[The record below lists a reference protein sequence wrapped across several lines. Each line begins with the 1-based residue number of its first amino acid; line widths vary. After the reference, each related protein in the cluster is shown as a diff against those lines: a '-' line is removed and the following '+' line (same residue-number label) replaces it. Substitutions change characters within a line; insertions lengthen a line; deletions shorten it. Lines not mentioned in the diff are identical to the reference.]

1 MKSKIL
7 KIVLGLILFSALFI
21 TVSSAATSVK
31 ENVQEY
37 DDIIYIIGSTRFNS
51 NVVITAQKAA
61 NAGVNEAK
69 LYVALGKAYEIE
81 DLELNTYCY
90 NPYFEEWYELKENAR
105 LLNEKEVND
114 IEENLNIFFVDNKE
128 KTLEIKFDGTVDEN
142 SIIGPTNANAE
153 VKDGKIIVPATWIG
167 GFQFTSEGTNVDV
180 LLSEMDNNNEVE
192 ELDKPLI
199 KKQPTMTASIPS
211 SVYVGDDL
219 EFTVSFK
226 GNDFEN
232 ENVKININTQYSG
245 TSMEVNPIE
254 KIEYYDEAT
263 KNWKEVDI
271 YNQNN
276 GLKMALKTGD
286 VKFRAILNCE
296 GNYKIQVNA
305 MLEDSHIMLSSE
317 QTNVN
322 ATMKE
327 NVVAK
332 VGAKYY
338 QDLTEAVNNANK
350 STVKL
355 LKDIT
360 ITDRLNII
368 NKEVVLD
375 LNGNTINIEGQKS
388 RITAGGTSVVT
399 IENGNII
406 SNGDYAL
413 QAQDAA
419 TLNVSENV
427 KVTTKSYGITVW
439 DNAIVNYNGEIVITG
454 DGYGISGNGGEAS
467 NTTININGGKI
478 TAAKGAAI
486 YHPQTGVLNINDGE
500 LTADTVVGIKAGTL
514 NVLGGK
520 LTATGEKNAPEKKGN
535 GFNLTGDVV
544 YIEENPAYR
553 NNIHVN
559 ITGGTL
565 TSTNGYIMQELNVT
579 IGTEKERIPVVT
591 GNYETRTM
599 LENNV
604 TIFTKTSEAAFET
617 ANGTKYV
624 AVNLSKV
631 MNDPTLSGENVTLL
645 KDIKLTESLNINN
658 NVTLDLGGKTINIE
672 GQDYQR
678 IIAKGTANVTIKNGN
693 ILSNTNYC
701 LYAQGNAI
709 LNVNKDLNIEVEGIK
724 YSNDNNEQYGIV
736 VFNQATVNFEGNLN
750 VKSSGKFAC
759 GISGNGSKP
768 YENTNTTVNILGG
781 NIKVEEGIAIYQPQ
795 RGQLNIEAGT
805 LEANTTL
812 GIKSGEISILGG
824 TLIAKGAKVEPN
836 SMGNNIVLTGDVIY
850 IEENTGYYGNVNI
863 NVTNEQLTSDNGYII
878 QEFNPTIGT
887 ENERNAV
894 VTGNYTTKN
903 TVEGTTKCFYYT
915 AE

>member
-21 TVSSAATSVK
+21 TVSSAATTVK
-31 ENVQEY
+31 EDVQDY
-37 DDIIYIIGSTRFNS
+37 DDIVYIIGSTRFDS
-51 NVVITAQKAA
+51 DVIITAQRAA
-61 NAGVNEAK
+61 NAGISEAK
-69 LYVALGKAYEIE
+69 RLVAMGKPDEIE
-81 DLELNTYCY
+81 NLNLKTYCY
-90 NPYFEEWYELKENAR
+90 IPDFDEWYEIQEEAKSLNKEEIKN
-105 LLNEKEVND
+105 
-114 IEENLNIFFVDNKE
+114 IEENLNIFFVNNEE
-128 KTLEIKFDGTVDEN
+128 KTLEIEFDGVIDEN
-142 SIIGPTNANAE
+142 SIVGPTNATPEIKN
-153 VKDGKIIVPATWIG
+153 KKIIVPATWIE
-167 GFQFTSEGTNVDV
+167 GFQFTSEGTKVEV
-180 LLSEMDNNNEVE
+180 KLSEDNNGKVE
-192 ELDKPLI
+192 ELDKPVI

-375 LNGNTINIEGQKS
+375 LNKNTINIEGELS
-388 RITAGGTSVVT
+388 RITAGGTSKLT
-399 IENGNII
+399 IQNGNVV

-413 QAQDAA
+413 QAQDDA
-419 TLNVSENV
+419 TLNVLDNV

-514 NVLGGK
+514 NVLGGT
-520 LTATGEKNAPEKKGN
+520 LTATGEKNAPEKKEN

-544 YIEENPAYR
+544 YVEENPAYR

-604 TIFTKTSEAAFET
+604 TIFTETSEAALET
-617 ANGTKYV
+617 AKGTKYLV
-624 AVNLSKV
+624 RDFSKV
-631 MNDPTLSGENVTLL
+631 MKDATLSGGKVKLL
-645 KDIKLTESLNINN
+645 KDIEITDENDRVSLEPKE
-658 NVTLDLGGKTINIE
+658 TTKYELDLNGKTITTTIAKSLFNVSKDAELTLKNGTMTKTVEDKAPIVQVEYTGIANIE
-672 GQDYQR
+672 KDLTINSVIYG
-678 IIAKGTANVTIKNGN
+678 VTIWED
-693 ILSNTNYC
+693 
-701 LYAQGNAI
+701 AI
-709 LNVNKDLNIEVEGIK
+709 
-724 YSNDNNEQYGIV
+724 
-736 VFNQATVNFEGNLN
+736 VNFEGTINLT
-750 VKSSGKFAC
+750 GA
-759 GISGNGSKP
+759 GYAISGNGS
-768 YENTNTTVNILGG
+768 YVQNTTLNILGG
-781 NIKVEEGIAIYQPQ
+781 EINAPKGHALYLPQ
-795 RGQLNIEAGT
+795 IGT
-805 LEANTTL
+805 TTISGGKLTANTVV
-812 GIKSGEISILGG
+812 GIKSGTLNITGG
-824 TLIAKGAKVEPN
+824 ELIATGTKVELPSPTYNGVDPTGDAIFVELNN
-836 SMGNNIVLTGDVIY
+836 SYSGNVVVNYTAGKVTSENAYVLREYSVNGQNATINGLVDMAGENNIRIFDFV
-850 IEENTGYYGNVNI
+850 
-863 NVTNEQLTSDNGYII
+863 Q
-878 QEFNPTIGT
+878 
-887 ENERNAV
+887 
-894 VTGNYTTKN
+894 
-903 TVEGTTKCFYYT
+903 
-915 AE
+915 

>member
-21 TVSSAATSVK
+21 TVSSAATTVK
-31 ENVQEY
+31 EDVQDY
-37 DDIIYIIGSTRFNS
+37 DDIVYIIGSTRFDS
-51 NVVITAQKAA
+51 DVIITAQRAA
-61 NAGVNEAK
+61 NAGVSEAK
-69 LYVALGKAYEIE
+69 RLVAMGKPDEIE
-81 DLELNTYCY
+81 NLNLKTYCY
-90 NPYFEEWYELKENAR
+90 IPDFDEWYEIQEEAKSLNKEEIKN
-105 LLNEKEVND
+105 
-114 IEENLNIFFVDNKE
+114 IEENLNIFFVNNEE
-128 KTLEIKFDGTVDEN
+128 KTLEIEFDGVIDEN
-142 SIIGPTNANAE
+142 SIVGPTNATPEIKN
-153 VKDGKIIVPATWIG
+153 KKIIVPATWIE
-167 GFQFTSEGTNVDV
+167 GFQFTSEGTKVEV
-180 LLSEMDNNNEVE
+180 KLSEDNNGKVE
-192 ELDKPLI
+192 ELDKPVI

-375 LNGNTINIEGQKS
+375 LNKNTINIEGELS
-388 RITAGGTSVVT
+388 RITAGGTSKLT
-399 IENGNII
+399 IQNGNVV

-413 QAQDAA
+413 QAQDDA
-419 TLNVSENV
+419 TLNVLDNV

-514 NVLGGK
+514 NVLGGT
-520 LTATGEKNAPEKKGN
+520 LTATGEKNAPEKKEN

-544 YIEENPAYR
+544 YVEENPAYR

-604 TIFTKTSEAAFET
+604 TIFTETSEAALET
-617 ANGTKYV
+617 AKGTKYLV
-624 AVNLSKV
+624 RDFSKV
-631 MNDPTLSGENVTLL
+631 MKDATLSGGKVKLL
-645 KDIKLTESLNINN
+645 KDIEITDENDRVSLEPKE
-658 NVTLDLGGKTINIE
+658 TTKYELDLNGKTITTTIAKSLFNVSKDAELTLKNGTMTKTVEDKAPIVQVEYTGIANIE
-672 GQDYQR
+672 KDLTINSVIYG
-678 IIAKGTANVTIKNGN
+678 VTIWED
-693 ILSNTNYC
+693 
-701 LYAQGNAI
+701 AI
-709 LNVNKDLNIEVEGIK
+709 
-724 YSNDNNEQYGIV
+724 
-736 VFNQATVNFEGNLN
+736 VNFEGTINLT
-750 VKSSGKFAC
+750 GA
-759 GISGNGSKP
+759 GYAISGNGS
-768 YENTNTTVNILGG
+768 YVQNTTLNILGG
-781 NIKVEEGIAIYQPQ
+781 EINAPKGHALYLPQ
-795 RGQLNIEAGT
+795 IGT
-805 LEANTTL
+805 TTISGGKLTANTVV
-812 GIKSGEISILGG
+812 GIKSGTLNITGG
-824 TLIAKGAKVEPN
+824 ELIATGTKVELPSPTYNGVDPTGDAIFVELNN
-836 SMGNNIVLTGDVIY
+836 SYSGNVVVNYTAGKVTSENAYVLREYSVNGQNATINGLVDMAGENNIRIFDFV
-850 IEENTGYYGNVNI
+850 
-863 NVTNEQLTSDNGYII
+863 Q
-878 QEFNPTIGT
+878 
-887 ENERNAV
+887 
-894 VTGNYTTKN
+894 
-903 TVEGTTKCFYYT
+903 
-915 AE
+915 

>member
-1 MKSKIL
+1 
-7 KIVLGLILFSALFI
+7 
-21 TVSSAATSVK
+21 
-31 ENVQEY
+31 
-37 DDIIYIIGSTRFNS
+37 
-51 NVVITAQKAA
+51 
-61 NAGVNEAK
+61 
-69 LYVALGKAYEIE
+69 
-81 DLELNTYCY
+81 
-90 NPYFEEWYELKENAR
+90 
-105 LLNEKEVND
+105 
-114 IEENLNIFFVDNKE
+114 
-128 KTLEIKFDGTVDEN
+128 
-142 SIIGPTNANAE
+142 
-153 VKDGKIIVPATWIG
+153 
-167 GFQFTSEGTNVDV
+167 
-180 LLSEMDNNNEVE
+180 
-192 ELDKPLI
+192 
-199 KKQPTMTASIPS
+199 MTASIPS

-375 LNGNTINIEGQKS
+375 LNKNTINIEGELS
-388 RITAGGTSVVT
+388 RITAGGTSKLT
-399 IENGNII
+399 IQNGNVV

-413 QAQDAA
+413 QAQDDA
-419 TLNVSENV
+419 TLNVLDNV

-514 NVLGGK
+514 NVLGGT

-565 TSTNGYIMQELNVT
+565 TSTNGYVMQELNVT
-579 IGTEKERIPVVT
+579 IGTEKERKPVIT
-591 GNYETRTM
+591 GNYTTRIAITSKI
-599 LENNV
+599 
-604 TIFTKTSEAAFET
+604 TAFTDSSEAALET
-617 ANGTKYV
+617 ANGDRYIAKSLEFV
-624 AVNLSKV
+624 MGKPKV
-631 MNDPTLSGENVTLL
+631 SGGTVKLL
-645 KDIKLTESLNINN
+645 KDIDLRTAVTVNKE
-658 NVTLDLGGKTINIE
+658 VTLELNNCNLTVTEDKLGNGVFYVTRNGNLTIN
-672 GQDYQR
+672 GN
-678 IIAKGTANVTIKNGN
+678 GTIDGTGKNIYNVAIKADMNGKVTINGGTYT
-693 ILSNTNYC
+693 NTKIQGNDSHYD
-701 LYAQGNAI
+701 LIYAQGNAQI
-709 LNVNKDLNIEVEGIK
+709 TINGGHFEGKTPAWLLNIYDEDRETAKIEVRG
-724 YSNDNNEQYGIV
+724 
-736 VFNQATVNFEGNLN
+736 
-750 VKSSGKFAC
+750 GKFV
-759 GISGNGSKP
+759 G
-768 YENTNTTVNILGG
+768 
-781 NIKVEEGIAIYQPQ
+781 
-795 RGQLNIEAGT
+795 
-805 LEANTTL
+805 
-812 GIKSGEISILGG
+812 
-824 TLIAKGAKVEPN
+824 
-836 SMGNNIVLTGDVIY
+836 
-850 IEENTGYYGNVNI
+850 
-863 NVTNEQLTSDNGYII
+863 
-878 QEFNPTIGT
+878 FNPANNKAEG
-887 ENERNAV
+887 
-894 VTGNYTTKN
+894 
-903 TVEGTTKCFYYT
+903 EGTNFVADGYESVEKDGVYT
-915 AE
+915 VVPVE

>member
-1 MKSKIL
+1 
-7 KIVLGLILFSALFI
+7 
-21 TVSSAATSVK
+21 
-31 ENVQEY
+31 
-37 DDIIYIIGSTRFNS
+37 
-51 NVVITAQKAA
+51 
-61 NAGVNEAK
+61 
-69 LYVALGKAYEIE
+69 
-81 DLELNTYCY
+81 
-90 NPYFEEWYELKENAR
+90 
-105 LLNEKEVND
+105 
-114 IEENLNIFFVDNKE
+114 
-128 KTLEIKFDGTVDEN
+128 
-142 SIIGPTNANAE
+142 
-153 VKDGKIIVPATWIG
+153 
-167 GFQFTSEGTNVDV
+167 
-180 LLSEMDNNNEVE
+180 
-192 ELDKPLI
+192 
-199 KKQPTMTASIPS
+199 MTASIPS

-375 LNGNTINIEGQKS
+375 LNKNTINIEGELS
-388 RITAGGTSVVT
+388 RITAGGTSKLT
-399 IENGNII
+399 IQNGNVV

-413 QAQDAA
+413 QAQDDA
-419 TLNVSENV
+419 TLNVLDNV

-514 NVLGGK
+514 NVLGGT

-604 TIFTKTSEAAFET
+604 TIFTETSEAAFET
-617 ANGTKYV
+617 AKGTNYV
-624 AVNLSKV
+624 AENLGNV
-631 MNDPTLSGENVTLL
+631 MNSPTLNGGTVTLL
-645 KDIKLTESLNINN
+645 KDIDSPKTMELKAK
-658 NVTLDLGGKTINIE
+658 VTLDLNNCNLTIKKDTEGWGVFHILTGGDLTIN
-672 GQDYQR
+672 GNG
-678 IIAKGTANVTIKNGN
+678 IIDGTGKNIWNMVICADDGNLTINGGTYT
-693 ILSNTNYC
+693 NTN
-701 LYAQGNAI
+701 
-709 LNVNKDLNIEVEGIK
+709 IEITDETE
-724 YSNDNNEQYGIV
+724 DPTH
-736 VFNQATVNFEGNLN
+736 F
-750 VKSSGKFAC
+750 
-759 GISGNGSKP
+759 
-768 YENTNTTVNILGG
+768 
-781 NIKVEEGIAIYQPQ
+781 
-795 RGQLNIEAGT
+795 
-805 LEANTTL
+805 
-812 GIKSGEISILGG
+812 
-824 TLIAKGAKVEPN
+824 
-836 SMGNNIVLTGDVIY
+836 DVIY
-850 IEENTGYYGNVNI
+850 VRKNSHVIINGGRFEGKTPAWLLNIKDSDRNTAVIEVKGG
-863 NVTNEQLTSDNGYII
+863 
-878 QEFNPTIGT
+878 EFVGFDPANNKAEG
-887 ENERNAV
+887 
-894 VTGNYTTKN
+894 
-903 TVEGTTKCFYYT
+903 EGTNFVAEGYKSVEKDGVYT
-915 AE
+915 VVPVE

>member
-21 TVSSAATSVK
+21 TVSSAATTVK
-31 ENVQEY
+31 EDVQDY
-37 DDIIYIIGSTRFNS
+37 DDIVYIIGSTRFDS
-51 NVVITAQKAA
+51 DVIITAQRAA
-61 NAGVNEAK
+61 NAGVSEAK
-69 LYVALGKAYEIE
+69 RLVAMGKPDEIE
-81 DLELNTYCY
+81 NLNLKTYCY
-90 NPYFEEWYELKENAR
+90 NPYFDEWYELKEKAR
-105 LLNEKEVND
+105 ILTKEEIKN
-114 IEENLNIFFVDNKE
+114 IEENLNIFFVNNEE
-128 KTLEIKFDGTVDEN
+128 KTLEIKFDGVIDEN
-142 SIIGPTNANAE
+142 SIVGPTNATPEIKN
-153 VKDGKIIVPATWIG
+153 KKIIVPATWIE
-167 GFQFTSEGTNVDV
+167 GFQFTSEGTKVEV
-180 LLSEMDNNNEVE
+180 KLSEDNNGKVE
-192 ELDKPLI
+192 ELDKPVI

-375 LNGNTINIEGQKS
+375 LNKNTINIEGELS
-388 RITAGGTSVVT
+388 RITAGGTSKLT
-399 IENGNII
+399 IQNGNVV

-413 QAQDAA
+413 QAQDDA
-419 TLNVSENV
+419 TLNVLDNV

-514 NVLGGK
+514 NVLGGT

-565 TSTNGYIMQELNVT
+565 TSTNGYVMQELNVT
-579 IGTEKERIPVVT
+579 IGTEKERKPVIT
-591 GNYETRTM
+591 GNYTTRIAITSKI
-599 LENNV
+599 
-604 TIFTKTSEAAFET
+604 TAFTDSSEAALET
-617 ANGTKYV
+617 ANGDRYIAKSLEFV
-624 AVNLSKV
+624 MGKPKV
-631 MNDPTLSGENVTLL
+631 SGGTVKLL
-645 KDIKLTESLNINN
+645 KDIDLRTAVTVNKE
-658 NVTLDLGGKTINIE
+658 VTLELNNCNLTVTEDKLGNGVFYVTRNGNLTIN
-672 GQDYQR
+672 GN
-678 IIAKGTANVTIKNGN
+678 GTIDGTGKNIYNVAIKADMNGKVTINGGTYT
-693 ILSNTNYC
+693 NTKIQGNDSHYD
-701 LYAQGNAI
+701 LIYAQGNAQI
-709 LNVNKDLNIEVEGIK
+709 TINGGHFEGKTPAWLLNIYDEDRETAKIEVRG
-724 YSNDNNEQYGIV
+724 
-736 VFNQATVNFEGNLN
+736 
-750 VKSSGKFAC
+750 GKFV
-759 GISGNGSKP
+759 G
-768 YENTNTTVNILGG
+768 
-781 NIKVEEGIAIYQPQ
+781 
-795 RGQLNIEAGT
+795 
-805 LEANTTL
+805 
-812 GIKSGEISILGG
+812 
-824 TLIAKGAKVEPN
+824 
-836 SMGNNIVLTGDVIY
+836 
-850 IEENTGYYGNVNI
+850 
-863 NVTNEQLTSDNGYII
+863 
-878 QEFNPTIGT
+878 FNPANNKAEG
-887 ENERNAV
+887 
-894 VTGNYTTKN
+894 
-903 TVEGTTKCFYYT
+903 EGTNFVADGYESVEKDGVYT
-915 AE
+915 VVPVE

>member
-21 TVSSAATSVK
+21 TVSSAATTVK
-31 ENVQEY
+31 EDVQDY
-37 DDIIYIIGSTRFNS
+37 DDIVYIIGSTRFDS
-51 NVVITAQKAA
+51 DVIITAQRAA
-61 NAGVNEAK
+61 NAGVSEAK
-69 LYVALGKAYEIE
+69 RLVAMGKPDEIE
-81 DLELNTYCY
+81 NLNLKTYCY
-90 NPYFEEWYELKENAR
+90 NPYFDEWYELKEKAR
-105 LLNEKEVND
+105 ILTKEEIKN
-114 IEENLNIFFVDNKE
+114 IEENLNIFFVNNEE
-128 KTLEIKFDGTVDEN
+128 KTLEIEFDGVIDED
-142 SIIGPTNANAE
+142 SIVGPTNATPEIKN
-153 VKDGKIIVPATWIG
+153 KKIIVPATWIE
-167 GFQFTSEGTNVDV
+167 GFQFTSEGTKVEV
-180 LLSEMDNNNEVE
+180 KLSEDNNGKVE
-192 ELDKPLI
+192 ELDKPVI

-305 MLEDSHIMLSSE
+305 MLEDSYIMLSSE

-360 ITDRLNII
+360 ITERLNII

-375 LNGNTINIEGQKS
+375 LNQNTINIEGELS
-388 RITAGGTSVVT
+388 RITAGGTSKLT
-399 IENGNII
+399 IQNGNVV

-413 QAQDAA
+413 QAQDDA
-419 TLNVSENV
+419 TLNVLDNV

-478 TAAKGAAI
+478 TAVSGAAI
-486 YHPQTGVLNINDGE
+486 YHPQTGALNINDGE

-514 NVLGGK
+514 NVLGGT
-520 LTATGEKNAPEKKGN
+520 LTATGEKNAPEKKEN

-604 TIFTKTSEAAFET
+604 TIFTETSEAALET
-617 ANGTKYV
+617 AKGTKYLV
-624 AVNLSKV
+624 KDFSKV
-631 MNDPTLSGENVTLL
+631 MKDATLSGGKVKLL
-645 KDIKLTESLNINN
+645 KDIEITDENDRVSLEPKE
-658 NVTLDLGGKTINIE
+658 TTKYELDLNGKTITTTIAKSLFNVSKDAELTLKNGTMTKTVEDKAPIVQVEYTGIANIE
-672 GQDYQR
+672 KDLTINSVIYG
-678 IIAKGTANVTIKNGN
+678 VTIWED
-693 ILSNTNYC
+693 
-701 LYAQGNAI
+701 AI
-709 LNVNKDLNIEVEGIK
+709 
-724 YSNDNNEQYGIV
+724 
-736 VFNQATVNFEGNLN
+736 VNFEGTINLT
-750 VKSSGKFAC
+750 GA
-759 GISGNGSKP
+759 GYAISGNGS
-768 YENTNTTVNILGG
+768 YVQNTTLNILGG
-781 NIKVEEGIAIYQPQ
+781 EINAPKGHALYLPQ
-795 RGQLNIEAGT
+795 IGT
-805 LEANTTL
+805 TTISGGKLTANTVV
-812 GIKSGEISILGG
+812 GIKSGTLNITGG
-824 TLIAKGAKVEPN
+824 ELIATGTKVELPSPTYNGVDPTGDAIFVELNN
-836 SMGNNIVLTGDVIY
+836 SYSGNVVVNYNAGKVTSENAYVLREYSVNGQNATINGLVDMAGENNIRIFDFV
-850 IEENTGYYGNVNI
+850 
-863 NVTNEQLTSDNGYII
+863 Q
-878 QEFNPTIGT
+878 
-887 ENERNAV
+887 
-894 VTGNYTTKN
+894 
-903 TVEGTTKCFYYT
+903 
-915 AE
+915 

>member
-7 KIVLGLILFSALFI
+7 KIVLGLILFSVLFI
-21 TVSSAATSVK
+21 TVSSAATTVK
-31 ENVQEY
+31 EDVQDY
-37 DDIIYIIGSTRFNS
+37 DDIVYIIGSTRFDS
-51 NVVITAQKAA
+51 DVIITAQRAA
-61 NAGVNEAK
+61 NAGVSEAK
-69 LYVALGKAYEIE
+69 RLVAMGKADEIE
-81 DLELNTYCY
+81 NLNLKTYCY
-90 NPYFEEWYELKENAR
+90 IPDFDEWYEIQEEAKSLNKEEIKN
-105 LLNEKEVND
+105 
-114 IEENLNIFFVDNKE
+114 IEENLNIFFVNNEE
-128 KTLEIKFDGTVDEN
+128 KTLEIEFDGVIDEN
-142 SIIGPTNANAE
+142 SIVGPTNATPEIKN
-153 VKDGKIIVPATWIG
+153 KKIIVPATWIE
-167 GFQFTSEGTNVDV
+167 GFQFTSEGTKVEV
-180 LLSEMDNNNEVE
+180 KLSEDNNGKVE
-192 ELDKPLI
+192 ELDKPVI

-305 MLEDSHIMLSSE
+305 MLEDSYIMLSSE

-360 ITDRLNII
+360 ITERLNII

-375 LNGNTINIEGQKS
+375 LNQNTINIEGELS
-388 RITAGGTSVVT
+388 RITAGGTSKLT
-399 IENGNII
+399 IQNGNVV

-413 QAQDAA
+413 QAQDDA
-419 TLNVSENV
+419 TLNVLDNV

-478 TAAKGAAI
+478 TAVSGAAI
-486 YHPQTGVLNINDGE
+486 YHPQTGALNINDGE

-514 NVLGGK
+514 NVLGGT
-520 LTATGEKNAPEKKGN
+520 LTATGEKNAPEKKEN

-604 TIFTKTSEAAFET
+604 TTFTETSEAALET
-617 ANGTKYV
+617 AKGTKYLV
-624 AVNLSKV
+624 KDFSKV
-631 MNDPTLSGENVTLL
+631 MKDATLSGGKVKLL
-645 KDIKLTESLNINN
+645 KDIEITDENDRVSLEPKE
-658 NVTLDLGGKTINIE
+658 TTKYELDLNGKTITTTIAKSLFNVSKDAELTLKNGTMTKTVEDKAPIVQVEYTGIANIE
-672 GQDYQR
+672 KDLTINSVIYG
-678 IIAKGTANVTIKNGN
+678 VTIWED
-693 ILSNTNYC
+693 
-701 LYAQGNAI
+701 AI
-709 LNVNKDLNIEVEGIK
+709 
-724 YSNDNNEQYGIV
+724 
-736 VFNQATVNFEGNLN
+736 VNFEGTINLT
-750 VKSSGKFAC
+750 GA
-759 GISGNGSKP
+759 GYAISGNGS
-768 YENTNTTVNILGG
+768 YVQNTTLNILGG
-781 NIKVEEGIAIYQPQ
+781 EINAPKGHALYLPQ
-795 RGQLNIEAGT
+795 IGT
-805 LEANTTL
+805 TTISGGKLTANTVV
-812 GIKSGEISILGG
+812 GIKSGTLNITGG
-824 TLIAKGAKVEPN
+824 ELIATGTKVELPSPTYNGVDPTGDAIFVELNN
-836 SMGNNIVLTGDVIY
+836 SYSGNVVVNYNAGKVTSENAYVLREYSVNGQNATINGLVDMAGENNIRIFDFV
-850 IEENTGYYGNVNI
+850 
-863 NVTNEQLTSDNGYII
+863 Q
-878 QEFNPTIGT
+878 
-887 ENERNAV
+887 
-894 VTGNYTTKN
+894 
-903 TVEGTTKCFYYT
+903 
-915 AE
+915 

>member
-21 TVSSAATSVK
+21 TVSSAATTVK
-31 ENVQEY
+31 EDVQDY
-37 DDIIYIIGSTRFNS
+37 DDIVYIIGSTRFDS
-51 NVVITAQKAA
+51 DVIITAQRAA
-61 NAGVNEAK
+61 NAGVSEAK
-69 LYVALGKAYEIE
+69 RLVAMGKPDEIE
-81 DLELNTYCY
+81 NLNLKTYCY
-90 NPYFEEWYELKENAR
+90 IPDFDEWYEIQEEAKSLNKEEIKN
-105 LLNEKEVND
+105 
-114 IEENLNIFFVDNKE
+114 IEENLNIFFVNNEE
-128 KTLEIKFDGTVDEN
+128 KTLEIEFDGVIDEN
-142 SIIGPTNANAE
+142 SIVGPTNATPEIKN
-153 VKDGKIIVPATWIG
+153 KKIIVPATWIE
-167 GFQFTSEGTNVDV
+167 GFQFTSEGTKVEV
-180 LLSEMDNNNEVE
+180 KLSEDNNGKVE
-192 ELDKPLI
+192 ELDKPVI

-245 TSMEVNPIE
+245 NSMEVNPIE

-375 LNGNTINIEGQKS
+375 LNKNTINIEGELS
-388 RITAGGTSVVT
+388 RITAGGTSKLT
-399 IENGNII
+399 IQNGNVV

-413 QAQDAA
+413 QAQDDA
-419 TLNVSENV
+419 TLNVLDNV

-514 NVLGGK
+514 NVLGGT
-520 LTATGEKNAPEKKGN
+520 LTATGEKNAPEKKEN

-544 YIEENPAYR
+544 YVEENPAYR

-604 TIFTKTSEAAFET
+604 TIFTETSEAALET
-617 ANGTKYV
+617 AKGTKYLV
-624 AVNLSKV
+624 RDFSKV
-631 MNDPTLSGENVTLL
+631 MKDATLSGGKVKLL
-645 KDIKLTESLNINN
+645 KDIEITDENDRVSLEPKE
-658 NVTLDLGGKTINIE
+658 TTKYELDLNGKTITTTIAKSLFNVSKDAELTLKNGTMTKTVEDKAPIVQVEYTGIANIE
-672 GQDYQR
+672 KDLTINSVIYG
-678 IIAKGTANVTIKNGN
+678 VTIWED
-693 ILSNTNYC
+693 
-701 LYAQGNAI
+701 AI
-709 LNVNKDLNIEVEGIK
+709 
-724 YSNDNNEQYGIV
+724 
-736 VFNQATVNFEGNLN
+736 VNFEGTINLT
-750 VKSSGKFAC
+750 GA
-759 GISGNGSKP
+759 GYAISGNGS
-768 YENTNTTVNILGG
+768 YVQNTTLNILGG
-781 NIKVEEGIAIYQPQ
+781 EINAPKGHALYLPQ
-795 RGQLNIEAGT
+795 IGT
-805 LEANTTL
+805 TTISGGKLTANTVV
-812 GIKSGEISILGG
+812 GIKSGTLNITGG
-824 TLIAKGAKVEPN
+824 ELIATGTKVELPSPTYNGVDPTGDAIFVELNN
-836 SMGNNIVLTGDVIY
+836 SYSGNVVVNYTAGKVTSENAYVLREYSVNGQNATINGLVDMAGENNIRIFDFV
-850 IEENTGYYGNVNI
+850 
-863 NVTNEQLTSDNGYII
+863 Q
-878 QEFNPTIGT
+878 
-887 ENERNAV
+887 
-894 VTGNYTTKN
+894 
-903 TVEGTTKCFYYT
+903 
-915 AE
+915 

>member
-7 KIVLGLILFSALFI
+7 KIVLGLILFSVLFI
-21 TVSSAATSVK
+21 TVSSAATTVK
-31 ENVQEY
+31 EDVQDY
-37 DDIIYIIGSTRFNS
+37 DDIVYIIGSTRFDS
-51 NVVITAQKAA
+51 DVIITAQRAA
-61 NAGVNEAK
+61 NAGVSEAK
-69 LYVALGKAYEIE
+69 RLVAMGKADEIE
-81 DLELNTYCY
+81 NLNLKTYCY
-90 NPYFEEWYELKENAR
+90 IPDFDEWYEIQEEAKSLNKEEIKN
-105 LLNEKEVND
+105 
-114 IEENLNIFFVDNKE
+114 IEENLNIFFVNNEE
-128 KTLEIKFDGTVDEN
+128 KTLEIEFDGVIDEN
-142 SIIGPTNANAE
+142 SIVGPTNATPEIKN
-153 VKDGKIIVPATWIG
+153 KKIIVPATWIE
-167 GFQFTSEGTNVDV
+167 GFQFTSEGTKVEV
-180 LLSEMDNNNEVE
+180 KLSEDNNGKVE
-192 ELDKPLI
+192 ELDKPVI

-305 MLEDSHIMLSSE
+305 MLEDSYIMLSSE

-360 ITDRLNII
+360 ITERLNII

-375 LNGNTINIEGQKS
+375 LNQNTINIEGELS
-388 RITAGGTSVVT
+388 RITAGGTSKLT
-399 IENGNII
+399 IQNGNVV

-413 QAQDAA
+413 QAQDDA
-419 TLNVSENV
+419 TLNVLDNV

-454 DGYGISGNGGEAS
+454 DGYGISGNGGDAS

-478 TAAKGAAI
+478 TAVSGAAI
-486 YHPQTGVLNINDGE
+486 YHPQTGALNINDGE

-514 NVLGGK
+514 NVLGGT
-520 LTATGEKNAPEKKGN
+520 LTATGEKNAPEKKEN

-604 TIFTKTSEAAFET
+604 TTFTETSEAALET
-617 ANGTKYV
+617 AKGTKYLV
-624 AVNLSKV
+624 KDFSKV
-631 MNDPTLSGENVTLL
+631 MKDATLSGGKVKLL
-645 KDIKLTESLNINN
+645 KDIEITDENDRVSLEPKE
-658 NVTLDLGGKTINIE
+658 TTKYELDLNGKTITTTIAKSLFNVSKDAELTLKNGTMTKTVEDKAPIVQVEYTGIANIE
-672 GQDYQR
+672 KDLTINSVIYG
-678 IIAKGTANVTIKNGN
+678 VTIWED
-693 ILSNTNYC
+693 
-701 LYAQGNAI
+701 AI
-709 LNVNKDLNIEVEGIK
+709 
-724 YSNDNNEQYGIV
+724 
-736 VFNQATVNFEGNLN
+736 VNFEGTINLT
-750 VKSSGKFAC
+750 GA
-759 GISGNGSKP
+759 GYAISGNGS
-768 YENTNTTVNILGG
+768 YVQNTTLNILGG
-781 NIKVEEGIAIYQPQ
+781 EINAPKGHALYLPQ
-795 RGQLNIEAGT
+795 IGT
-805 LEANTTL
+805 TTISGGKLTANTVV
-812 GIKSGEISILGG
+812 GIKSGTLNITGG
-824 TLIAKGAKVEPN
+824 ELIATGTKVELPSPTYNGVDPTGDAIFVELNN
-836 SMGNNIVLTGDVIY
+836 SYSGNVVVNYNAGKVTSENAYVLREYSVNGQNATINGLVDMAGENNIRIFDFV
-850 IEENTGYYGNVNI
+850 
-863 NVTNEQLTSDNGYII
+863 Q
-878 QEFNPTIGT
+878 
-887 ENERNAV
+887 
-894 VTGNYTTKN
+894 
-903 TVEGTTKCFYYT
+903 
-915 AE
+915 